1 MTKSEFLKMAASRY
15 DEIHKLN
22 DGDDFY
28 DYEKEF
34 VGIWQEL
41 GKHVLEKNLSELSKD
56 RRKKKASNKLGTNR
70 NK

>member
-1 MTKSEFLKMAASRY
+1 MTKAEFLKMAEARY

-22 DGDDFY
+22 EGNDFY

-41 GKHVLEKNLSELSKD
+41 GKKVLEKNLSKVGKD
-56 RRKKKASNKLGTNR
+56 RRKKKATNKFRTNR